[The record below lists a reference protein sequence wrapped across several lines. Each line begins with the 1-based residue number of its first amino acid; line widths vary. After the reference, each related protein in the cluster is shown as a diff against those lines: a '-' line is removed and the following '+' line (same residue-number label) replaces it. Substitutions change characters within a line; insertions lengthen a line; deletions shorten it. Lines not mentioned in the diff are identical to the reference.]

1 MTPVGEVRLERH
13 DRVLVAH
20 VVEELDLSNVNDAR
34 DAIAAA
40 VTPDMSGAVL
50 DLSET
55 TYIDS
60 TGIRMIFDLI
70 RSLQARSQQLRLVVH
85 DEAIVRRIV
94 VLTKLDE
101 TVPIDPDVPS
111 AIAALTGEEARDD

>member
-101 TVPIDPDVPS
+101 TVPIDPDVRS